1 MKKYYIVPAI
11 FIVFVILI
19 IAVSQIAISQV
30 PRPLIYAPDI
40 KGSMLHTFQEGWK
53 IADETT
59 TASTEPTALDKDD
72 ERTYK
77 QVVALIAAASSGDD
91 EISIFYIPA
100 SWNGLKF
107 RSIAIANQGTVVNQ
121 IYFGTL
127 GGSDD
132 CDLTYAA
139 QLTWTTGDQDSM
151 YHQIAFTSGGTYEP
165 RPGDMVTGN
174 TSGKTAIVVSTVLSG
189 GAWADGDAAGTIQYR
204 SETGTFVSETVK
216 IDSSGTLKSNVLTHA
231 ATDLVQF
238 EYADGLVIVAKAW
251 SSIWLG
257 KSPADDTLAE
267 AKVDRENADVVV
279 IVTETSD
286 ADSKLLI
293 AGY

>member
-1 MKKYYIVPAI
+1 MKKLIIPAVLIV
-11 FIVFVILI
+11 VLI
-19 IAVSQIAISQV
+19 TISQIAVSQG

-40 KGSMLHTFQEGWK
+40 KGSMLNTFQPGWK

-59 TASTEPTALDKDD
+59 TAGTEPTALDKDD

-165 RPGDMVTGN
+165 RPGDTVTGN
-174 TSGKTAIVVSTVLSG
+174 TSGETAIVVSTVLSG
-189 GAWADGDAAGTIQYR
+189 GAWADGDAAGTIHYR
-204 SETGTFVSETVK
+204 SETGTFTNSETVK

-231 ATDLVQF
+231 ASDLVQF

-251 SSIWLG
+251 SSTWLG

-279 IVTETSD
+279 IVTETCD